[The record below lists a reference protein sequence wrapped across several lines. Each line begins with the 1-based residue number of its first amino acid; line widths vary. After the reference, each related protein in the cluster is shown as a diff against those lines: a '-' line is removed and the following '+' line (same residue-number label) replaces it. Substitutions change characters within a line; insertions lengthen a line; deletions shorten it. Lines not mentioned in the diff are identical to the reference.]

1 MTLCQGALRFA
12 VKKGGSFLA
21 PHATRKIPPLMELP
35 RLLSAAERVLEDT
48 DSEDDVRLLLAPG
61 SSLGGARPKASVRSE
76 RVTDRVWK
84 LSQSAWRR
92 CLKDQKPWR
101 YAADATAGSFAL
113 GAVSTPLEPETM
125 RIFKIRWWIP
135 IGLAALSA
143 AIFVA
148 LRYVDRQRTIEM
160 EPSTGLGAVAREP
173 LSFDPRSMWNQRK
186 FSASQQAPHAAPK
199 AVYGVIGGAPGG
211 VSGGLMGG
219 IAPDVRP
226 YEQEGS
232 ATAHRSFVEAAA
244 EPLSTFSIDVD
255 TASYAKV
262 RRYLSAGSLPPPDE
276 VRVEEL
282 LNYFA
287 YHYPDPKPGEPFAA
301 HAELSVCPWNPRNRL
316 LKIGLKATPIPTSR
330 MRPAHLT
337 FLIDVSGSMDAPD
350 KLPLVKKAFALLV
363 EQMRPQ
369 DSVAIVVYAG
379 NAGLVLPPT
388 AGSQKQAILDAME
401 RLEAGGSTAGGAGIQ
416 LAYATARGMFRQEA
430 NNRVILATDG
440 DFNVGVSSQADL
452 VKLIESEREDG
463 VFLTVLGFG
472 MGDHRDRK
480 LESLADH
487 GNGQY
492 AYIDS
497 ALEARRV
504 FVEQLGGTLE
514 TIAKDVKAQVRFN
527 PGRVRS
533 YRLIGYENRRLRTED
548 FRDDR
553 KDAGDLGAGHSVTA
567 LYEIVPHDDAALSA
581 DAFQVQLRY
590 KAPLRNQGV
599 EMTLPGVA
607 ETATPSADFQF
618 AAAVA
623 EFGLLLSG
631 WPHTGSASFES
642 AAARAGAHTLG
653 NPDRVELVRLIRVA
667 LPLPK

>member
-1 MTLCQGALRFA
+1 M
-12 VKKGGSFLA
+12 
-21 PHATRKIPPLMELP
+21 
-35 RLLSAAERVLEDT
+35 RL
-48 DSEDDVRLLLAPG
+48 
-61 SSLGGARPKASVRSE
+61 
-76 RVTDRVWK
+76 
-84 LSQSAWRR
+84 
-92 CLKDQKPWR
+92 
-101 YAADATAGSFAL
+101 
-113 GAVSTPLEPETM
+113 
-125 RIFKIRWWIP
+125 FKIRWWIP
-135 IGLAALSA
+135 IGLAVISA
-143 AIFVA
+143 VVFVA
-148 LRYVDRQRTIEM
+148 LRYMEAQRALER
-160 EPSTGLGAVAREP
+160 ESSTGLGAVARDS
-173 LSFDPRSMWNQRK
+173 LSFDPKAMWNQRR
-186 FSASQQAPHAAPK
+186 FSASEQAPLAAPS
-199 AVYGVIGGAPGG
+199 AALGVVGGIVGG
-211 VSGGLMGG
+211 SMGG
-219 IAPDVRP
+219 IAPP
-226 YEQEGS
+226 YGKEGS
-232 ATAHRSFVEAAA
+232 GIVNSSFVEAVA

-262 RRYLSAGSLPPPDE
+262 RRYLLAGSLPAPDE
-276 VRVEEL
+276 VRNEEL
-282 LNYFA
+282 LNYFK

-301 HAELSVCPWNPRNRL
+301 HAEVSVCPWNPQNRL
-316 LKIGLKATPIPTSR
+316 LKIGLKSTPIPPSR

-337 FLIDVSGSMDAPD
+337 FLIDVSGSMNAAD

-388 AGSQKQAILDAME
+388 AGSQKQAIMDAID

-416 LAYATARGMFRQEA
+416 LAYATARGMFRQDA

-440 DFNVGVSSQADL
+440 DFNVGVSSPADL

-472 MGDHRDRK
+472 MGDHQDRK

-497 ALEARRV
+497 ALEARKV

-514 TIAKDVKAQVRFN
+514 TVAKDVKAQVRFH

-533 YRLIGYENRRLRTED
+533 RRLIGYENRRLRTED

-553 KDAGDLGAGHSVTA
+553 KDAGELGAGHSVMA
-567 LYEIVPHDDAALSA
+567 LYEIVPHDGSALSA

-590 KAPLRNQGV
+590 KAPLGNQGV

-607 ETATPSADFQF
+607 ETATPSQDFQF

-631 WPHTGSASFES
+631 WPHAGSASFES
-642 AAARAGAHTLG
+642 AAARAEAATLG
-653 NPDRVELVRLIRVA
+653 HADRVELVRLIRGA
-667 LPLPK
+667 MSLRK